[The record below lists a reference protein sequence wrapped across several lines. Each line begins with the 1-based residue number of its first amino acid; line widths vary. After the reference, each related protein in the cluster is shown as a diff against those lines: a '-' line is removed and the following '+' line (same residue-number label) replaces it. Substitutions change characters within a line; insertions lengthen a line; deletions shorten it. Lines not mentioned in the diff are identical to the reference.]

1 MGLGFLLETAYLFP
15 LMVLS
20 LMLAVFALGFRAKR
34 RRGYGP
40 LWVGLLAAG
49 FMLSGNFLLGL
60 TWLTYSGI
68 ALLLAASVWN
78 SWPMNRRA
86 MV

>member
-20 LMLAVFALGFRAKR
+20 LLLAVGALGFRAKR

-40 LWVGLLAAG
+40 LGVGLLAAG
-49 FMLSGNFLLGL
+49 LMLVGNFLLGL
-60 TWLTYSGI
+60 AWVTYGGI
-68 ALLLAASVWN
+68 ALLIAASVWN
-78 SWPMNRRA
+78 SWPMKRRA

>member
-15 LMVLS
+15 VTVLS
-20 LMLAVFALGFRAKR
+20 LLLAVGVLGFRAKR

-40 LWVGLLAAG
+40 LRVGLLAASI
-49 FMLSGNFLLGL
+49 MLVGQFLLGL

-68 ALLLAASVWN
+68 ALLIAASVWN
-78 SWPMNRRA
+78 SWPVKA
-86 MV
+86 KSKV